1 MRLTWLDSNS
11 WLIEIAGKHILL
23 DPWLFGALVFGNL
36 PWLFKGEKAVA
47 YALPDQIDLIL
58 LSQGLEDH
66 AHPPTLEKLDHQ
78 IPAVGSSN
86 AAKVL
91 RELGYTQVTA
101 LEPGETFT
109 FDNCLQIE
117 AVPGSPIGPQI
128 IENGYLLRDLTNGK
142 TLYYE
147 PHGYHSPTLQN
158 KTSVDIA
165 ITPIVN
171 LTLLK
176 LLPILKGQESALQL
190 CRWLHPQVILPT
202 GGVGNVKYE
211 GALTTLIR
219 EVGNIDR
226 FRQLL
231 VANNLATQVIEPAPG
246 EAITL

>member
-11 WLIEIAGKHILL
+11 WLIGIAGKHILL
-23 DPWLFGALVFGNL
+23 DPWLFGALVFGSL
-36 PWLFKGEKAVA
+36 PWLFKGEKSVA
-47 YALPDQIDLIL
+47 YSLPDKIDLIL

-66 AHPPTLEKLDHQ
+66 THPPTLEKLDHQ

-91 RELGYTQVTA
+91 RELGYAQVTA

-117 AVPGSPIGPQI
+117 AVPGSPIGPQL
-128 IENGYLLRDLTNGK
+128 IENGYLIRDLTSHQ

-158 KTSVDIA
+158 QISVDIA
-165 ITPIVN
+165 ITPIIN
-171 LTLLK
+171 LTLLQI
-176 LLPILKGQESALQL
+176 LPILKGQESALQL
-190 CRWLHPQVILPT
+190 CQWLQPQVILPT

-211 GALTTLIR
+211 GVLTSLIR

-231 VANNLATQVIEPAPG
+231 ATNNLTTQVIEPEPG
-246 EAITL
+246 VTIDL